1 MLSDDSS
8 KIQDQGKDQLAE
20 KPGNVTRPTV
30 DLTELDEAMLWL
42 RDELGRRGTPLAGIF
57 WRGDR
62 LVHVPVEGEEGYEPL
77 TSELEESDGPAQ
89 IRAISPHYLVGQ
101 ITYRYSAYRRQMYRG
116 EEVRRKDGTPQTKK
130 TIYPIQAAQTVLAA
144 LEAPRARP
152 LRGVTHTPLHRPDG
166 TLITAPGYDELTGL
180 MYLPD
185 PDLTIP
191 SVSENPTADEVMN
204 ASELIHEMLDD
215 FPFVTNSD
223 RTNYIGALLTPLL
236 RNLAKP
242 SYKMFAIEAHQP
254 SSGKTLL
261 AKVMQGIHSGV
272 FRSEMPEDEAEIRKQ
287 ITSIL
292 TQTTGASVVIDNVS
306 GILKSSALAGLL
318 TSRTWTD
325 RELGSKDYVSAPND
339 RVWMITG
346 NNLHIGGDLP
356 RRTIRVAIDPGCP
369 NPEDRTGFAIKDLE
383 AWVDERRG
391 ELIHALLTLIQSW
404 VTGGMKKAEES
415 SSDSFAHWTETVRGI
430 LQYCG
435 IAGQFDGPDTK
446 VKAGGAEEDW
456 DVFLRAAYDSFGNQP
471 WTAKQLLERVESMTE
486 ANPIPIDALPGDI
499 GEKAARASTGA
510 RSQTKTL
517 GRWLANRIG
526 RWGGGLCIREAGD
539 SNGAKSARLWY
550 IQTQPTPTTT
560 APAPT
565 HIKPTAAPQEQT
577 INAAN
582 NHDTGPIKALPL
594 PSEAASTPAPPQQ
607 DTNGNRRNQ
616 ARQQQE

>member
-1 MLSDDSS
+1 MIRASRGPNKNMLSTNSTD
-8 KIQDQGKDQLAE
+8 G
-20 KPGNVTRPTV
+20 PTRPQV
-30 DLTELDEAMLWL
+30 DLTEIDEAMLWL
-42 RDELGRRGTPLAGIF
+42 RDELGRKGTPLAGVF

-62 LVHVPVEGEEGYEPL
+62 LVHVPIEGEQGYEPL
-77 TSELEESDGPAQ
+77 TEAVDESDGPAQ
-89 IRAISPHYLVGQ
+89 IRSINPHYIVGQ
-101 ITYRYSAYRRQMYRG
+101 ITYRYAAYRRQMYRG
-116 EEVRRKDGTPQTKK
+116 EEVRRKDGSPQTKK
-130 TIYPIQAAQTVLAA
+130 TVFSLQSAQTVLAA
-144 LEAPRARP
+144 LEAPNARV

-166 TLITAPGYDELTGL
+166 TLITEPGYDDATGL

-185 PDLTIP
+185 PHLMIP
-191 SVSENPTADEVMN
+191 AVSKDPTSDDVMN

-223 RTNYIGALLTPLL
+223 RTNYIGALITPLL

-242 SYKMFAIEAHQP
+242 SYKMFAVEAHQP

-292 TQTTGASVVIDNVS
+292 TQTTGASVVIDNVA
-306 GILKSSALAGLL
+306 GVLKSSALAGLL
-318 TSRTWTD
+318 TSKTWTD

-383 AWVDERRG
+383 AWVDDRRG
-391 ELIHALLTLIQSW
+391 DLIHALLTLIQSW
-404 VTGGMKKAEES
+404 VVAGMHKADES

-430 LQYCG
+430 LQHCG
-435 IAGQFDGPDTK
+435 IAGIFDGPDTK

-456 DVFLRAAYDSFGNQP
+456 DIFLRAAFESFGNQP
-471 WTAKQLLERVESMTE
+471 WTTKQLLERVESMTE

-510 RSQTKTL
+510 KSQTKTL
-517 GRWLANRIG
+517 GRWVANRIG

-539 SNGAKSARLWY
+539 SNGTKSARLWY
-550 IQTQPTPTTT
+550 IQTQPTRTT
-560 APAPT
+560 APAT
-565 HIKPTAAPQEQT
+565 TQTAPVETSKEQPAF
-577 INAAN
+577 NGVK
-582 NHDTGPIKALPL
+582 NHNGDPMQARPL
-594 PSEAASTPAPPQQ
+594 PGEIPATVMPPQQ
-607 DTNGNRRNQ
+607 AANGNRESQPSKQR
-616 ARQQQE
+616 E